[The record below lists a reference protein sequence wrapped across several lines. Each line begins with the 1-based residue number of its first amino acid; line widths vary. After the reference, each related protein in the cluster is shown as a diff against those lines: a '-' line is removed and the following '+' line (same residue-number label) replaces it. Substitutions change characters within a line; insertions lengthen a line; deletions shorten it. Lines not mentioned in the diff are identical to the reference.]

1 MNKILKVFFSR
12 ALIVFCIIGVINTLV
27 HLAVFNLL
35 LAVNTLLANTAAF
48 IIASVFSYFA
58 NASFTYNTKTNHT
71 SFIQAMLTFI
81 AKLFLSNA
89 LTIAF
94 EWLLL
99 NYLSKPEFIKY
110 IPIPVTLIIL
120 PFQFLVFNR
129 IFIKKQIK
137 K

>member
-1 MNKILKVFFSR
+1 MKLIEFSR
-12 ALIVFCIIGVINTLV
+12 LLNKLICI
-27 HLAVFNLL
+27 
-35 LAVNTLLANTAAF
+35 
-48 IIASVFSYFA
+48 SYIL
-58 NASFTYNTKTNHT
+58 TGKLG
-71 SFIQAMLTFI
+71 MLTFI